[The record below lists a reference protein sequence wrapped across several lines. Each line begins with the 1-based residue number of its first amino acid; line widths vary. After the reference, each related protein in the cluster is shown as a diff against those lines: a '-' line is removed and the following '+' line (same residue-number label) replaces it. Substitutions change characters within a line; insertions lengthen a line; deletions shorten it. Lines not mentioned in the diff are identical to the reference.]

1 MRYGSVDNLGAAH
14 YVRQGFLFSAED
26 GVLDD
31 PNQVLTIADRNFT
44 FEDGGVSASLER
56 EPGFTV
62 ESAMQAAGLDDR
74 SLLNLMAC
82 IYTSLVSRTDYPL
95 YLVVSEKE
103 KKMKALIYCIYMAL
117 PYSLRYS
124 LSFSDSNNLRRAP
137 LKSVIISENIP
148 AGDSYFCPETAR
160 PTWTS
165 MIFPK
170 TRSGIPSSITCGAQ
184 GSVGLPVTAIPSG
197 RRWNG
202 CKWSIPRSMN
212 PCGWRISSCG
222 GRSSCKRWIP
232 RS

>member
-1 MRYGSVDNLGAAH
+1 MRFYQACYGKPDNVNWTLFNVSPDLPQHMRTFFEKVGNRNAPQNLSAQELRGQDGASLCLYEVCSQDHVVGVSRVRYGSVDNLGRPTMCA
-14 YVRQGFLFSAED
+14 QGFLFSAED

-117 PYSLRYS
+117 P
-124 LSFSDSNNLRRAP
+124 
-137 LKSVIISENIP
+137 
-148 AGDSYFCPETAR
+148 
-160 PTWTS
+160 
-165 MIFPK
+165 
-170 TRSGIPSSITCGAQ
+170 
-184 GSVGLPVTAIPSG
+184 
-197 RRWNG
+197 
-202 CKWSIPRSMN
+202 
-212 PCGWRISSCG
+212 
-222 GRSSCKRWIP
+222 
-232 RS
+232 